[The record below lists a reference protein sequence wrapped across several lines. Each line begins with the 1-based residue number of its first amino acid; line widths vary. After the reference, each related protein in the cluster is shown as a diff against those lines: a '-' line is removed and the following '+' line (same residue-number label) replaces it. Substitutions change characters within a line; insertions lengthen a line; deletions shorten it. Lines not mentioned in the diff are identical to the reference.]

1 MEENKLIDAPLVI
14 LDETVLYPNVYL
26 DFENISDPSFI
37 KSLEIAQKDYDNY
50 FIMSYKKNKNEI
62 INSNNIGE
70 IGVLCEILDLQ
81 IVDNKLK
88 LIYEIH
94 YRFNI
99 KNIVQKEME
108 NQVLICSG
116 TILKEFYQ
124 MEDRNFQ
131 NLFIAAFKNFNLY
144 LRLSDPTTY
153 STLKANHLSDINEI
167 EPSILVSLFFTY
179 FDLSHDEKITFLTT
193 INTQDNLLK
202 MNNILKEWIDTH
214 NQNLKINQQISKKT
228 SENMEKAQKEYI
240 LKEQLKTIKKELN
253 ELNDVSPEV
262 EELFLKFK
270 ALNLPEKI
278 STKLVREF
286 ERLSNMAQNSAEY
299 QNIENYLYTVVDYP
313 WNKSSDSLIDLNLA
327 KKILDNDHFGLEMIK
342 QRILEYLAVKKLN
355 PNYKGQII
363 CLFGPPGVGKT
374 SICKSIAKSLNREY
388 VRVSLGGVSD
398 ESEIRGHRKTYVG
411 SMPGKIIQSLISAKT
426 NNPVIVLDEL
436 DKIGFSQTKGSVES
450 ALLEVL
456 DPEQNQSF
464 NDHYMGIPVD
474 LSQVIFIATAN
485 DISKLSLPL
494 LDRMDLIEMESYT
507 VLEKLKIAKNHI
519 LNQEIEKIGFNLSD
533 ISFSDSALL
542 KIINEYTREAG
553 VRMLRQQIANI
564 LRKLAINYVKNKTIK
579 INEKTIISLIGEP
592 IFVKESRNKIDRS
605 GIATGLAWTPFGG
618 DVLLIE
624 TLLISGQGSSV
635 LTGTI
640 GDVMKESI
648 HIAKSVIKSKNN
660 KFITKLK
667 ANDLHIHFP
676 AGAIPKDGPSAGIT
690 IASAIYS
697 LLLDKKIKTNLAMT
711 GELSLSGKILPVG
724 GIKEKIIAA
733 YNNGYTE
740 IILPLDNKKDLLKVP
755 QEIIN
760 NKKIKIHL
768 VKDIDS
774 VLKLIF

>member
-1 MEENKLIDAPLVI
+1 
-14 LDETVLYPNVYL
+14 
-26 DFENISDPSFI
+26 
-37 KSLEIAQKDYDNY
+37 
-50 FIMSYKKNKNEI
+50 
-62 INSNNIGE
+62 
-70 IGVLCEILDLQ
+70 
-81 IVDNKLK
+81 
-88 LIYEIH
+88 
-94 YRFNI
+94 
-99 KNIVQKEME
+99 
-108 NQVLICSG
+108 
-116 TILKEFYQ
+116 
-124 MEDRNFQ
+124 
-131 NLFIAAFKNFNLY
+131 
-144 LRLSDPTTY
+144 
-153 STLKANHLSDINEI
+153 
-167 EPSILVSLFFTY
+167 
-179 FDLSHDEKITFLTT
+179 
-193 INTQDNLLK
+193 
-202 MNNILKEWIDTH
+202 
-214 NQNLKINQQISKKT
+214 
-228 SENMEKAQKEYI
+228 
-240 LKEQLKTIKKELN
+240 
-253 ELNDVSPEV
+253 
-262 EELFLKFK
+262 
-270 ALNLPEKI
+270 
-278 STKLVREF
+278 
-286 ERLSNMAQNSAEY
+286 MAQNSAEY

>member
-253 ELNDVSPEV
+253 ELNDV
-262 EELFLKFK
+262 
-270 ALNLPEKI
+270 
-278 STKLVREF
+278 
-286 ERLSNMAQNSAEY
+286 
-299 QNIENYLYTVVDYP
+299 
-313 WNKSSDSLIDLNLA
+313 
-327 KKILDNDHFGLEMIK
+327 
-342 QRILEYLAVKKLN
+342 
-355 PNYKGQII
+355 
-363 CLFGPPGVGKT
+363 
-374 SICKSIAKSLNREY
+374 
-388 VRVSLGGVSD
+388 
-398 ESEIRGHRKTYVG
+398 
-411 SMPGKIIQSLISAKT
+411 
-426 NNPVIVLDEL
+426 
-436 DKIGFSQTKGSVES
+436 
-450 ALLEVL
+450 
-456 DPEQNQSF
+456 
-464 NDHYMGIPVD
+464 
-474 LSQVIFIATAN
+474 
-485 DISKLSLPL
+485 
-494 LDRMDLIEMESYT
+494 DR
-507 VLEKLKIAKNHI
+507 
-519 LNQEIEKIGFNLSD
+519 
-533 ISFSDSALL
+533 
-542 KIINEYTREAG
+542 
-553 VRMLRQQIANI
+553 
-564 LRKLAINYVKNKTIK
+564 
-579 INEKTIISLIGEP
+579 
-592 IFVKESRNKIDRS
+592 
-605 GIATGLAWTPFGG
+605 
-618 DVLLIE
+618 
-624 TLLISGQGSSV
+624 
-635 LTGTI
+635 
-640 GDVMKESI
+640 
-648 HIAKSVIKSKNN
+648 KSV
-660 KFITKLK
+660 
-667 ANDLHIHFP
+667 
-676 AGAIPKDGPSAGIT
+676 
-690 IASAIYS
+690 
-697 LLLDKKIKTNLAMT
+697 
-711 GELSLSGKILPVG
+711 V
-724 GIKEKIIAA
+724 
-733 YNNGYTE
+733 
-740 IILPLDNKKDLLKVP
+740 
-755 QEIIN
+755 
-760 NKKIKIHL
+760 
-768 VKDIDS
+768 
-774 VLKLIF
+774 

>member
-1 MEENKLIDAPLVI
+1 
-14 LDETVLYPNVYL
+14 
-26 DFENISDPSFI
+26 
-37 KSLEIAQKDYDNY
+37 
-50 FIMSYKKNKNEI
+50 
-62 INSNNIGE
+62 
-70 IGVLCEILDLQ
+70 
-81 IVDNKLK
+81 
-88 LIYEIH
+88 
-94 YRFNI
+94 
-99 KNIVQKEME
+99 
-108 NQVLICSG
+108 
-116 TILKEFYQ
+116 
-124 MEDRNFQ
+124 
-131 NLFIAAFKNFNLY
+131 
-144 LRLSDPTTY
+144 
-153 STLKANHLSDINEI
+153 
-167 EPSILVSLFFTY
+167 
-179 FDLSHDEKITFLTT
+179 
-193 INTQDNLLK
+193 
-202 MNNILKEWIDTH
+202 
-214 NQNLKINQQISKKT
+214 
-228 SENMEKAQKEYI
+228 
-240 LKEQLKTIKKELN
+240 
-253 ELNDVSPEV
+253 
-262 EELFLKFK
+262 
-270 ALNLPEKI
+270 
-278 STKLVREF
+278 
-286 ERLSNMAQNSAEY
+286 MAQNSAEY

-327 KKILDNDHFGLEMIK
+327 KKILDNDHFGLEIIK

-355 PNYKGQII
+355 PKYKGQII

-374 SICKSIAKSLNREY
+374 SICKSIARSLNREY

-533 ISFSDSALL
+533 ISISDSALL
-542 KIINEYTREAG
+542 KIITEYTREAG
-553 VRMLRQQIANI
+553 VRTLRQQIANI

-579 INEKTIISLIGEP
+579 INEKTIVSLIGEP
-592 IFVKESRNKIDRS
+592 IFVKETRNKIDRS

-648 HIAKSVIKSKNN
+648 HIAKSVIKSKNI

-740 IILPLDNKKDLLKVP
+740 IILPFDNKKDLLKVP